1 MFKKK
6 YTFFYFFMYTIN
18 VQKLKGAYKI
28 MKNKYLLDFQDY
40 YSALGFNFT
49 IQYFSNDTFKL
60 KVENEDGEIKTI
72 YEDVND
78 NASAHIID
86 IKIKDFLLDYVQ
98 EKLLPYD
105 DLNIKRYYAPWN
117 GFVIAGIIFN
127 IDDYKNDYNLFLKS
141 VLRFVELI
149 H

>member
-1 MFKKK
+1 
-6 YTFFYFFMYTIN
+6 MYTYY
-18 VQKLKGAYKI
+18 VQKLNGVLKI
-28 MKNKYLLDFQDY
+28 MKNVYLLDFQDY
-40 YSALGFNFT
+40 LEALNFKFT

-60 KVENEDGEIKTI
+60 KAENEDGEIKTI

-127 IDDYKNDYNLFLKS
+127 IDDYENDYNLFLKS